1 MLHVEVKNMKKILG
15 ILLLVFVVT
24 IGLSGAVSAADA
36 HRHSKSLKKHHKYS
50 DKHFIENMIPHHK
63 EAVQMSNIAL
73 SRAEHREIKQL
84 AKNIKSTQS
93 KEIRE
98 MRQWYKKW
106 YGTNVPA
113 SSMSMNN
120 PTNLNKLK
128 TVEPF
133 DKEFI
138 KQMIPHHQMAIMMAQ
153 MALKDS
159 KQPRIRNFA
168 KSVIKTQS
176 AEINEMRLWYKQWYG
191 TNIPVSLNNKMMA

>member
-1 MLHVEVKNMKKILG
+1 MKKLLG
-15 ILLLVFVVT
+15 ILLLVFVITV
-24 IGLSGAVSAADA
+24 GFSGAVSAVDG
-36 HRHSKSLKKHHKYS
+36 HSKSDKKQHKYS
-50 DKHFIENMIPHHK
+50 DKHFIENMVPHHK
-63 EAVQMSNIAL
+63 KAVQMSNIAL

-93 KEIRE
+93 KEIIE
-98 MRQWYKKW
+98 MSQWYKKW

-113 SSMSMNN
+113 SSMSMKN

-128 TVEPF
+128 TVRPF

-159 KQPRIRNFA
+159 KNSKIRNFA
-168 KSVIKTQS
+168 KSIIKTQS
-176 AEINEMRLWYKQWYG
+176 AEINEMHQWYKQWYG
-191 TNIPVSLNNKMMA
+191 TNIRVSSNNKMMS